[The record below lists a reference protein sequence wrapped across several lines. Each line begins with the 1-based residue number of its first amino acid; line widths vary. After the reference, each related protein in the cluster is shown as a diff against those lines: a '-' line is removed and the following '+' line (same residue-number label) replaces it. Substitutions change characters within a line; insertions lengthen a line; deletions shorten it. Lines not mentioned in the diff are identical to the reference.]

1 MKFSLLIL
9 ISISLTISSCIPEP
23 DIEGN
28 VLQNHNSI
36 PFNVTDHNGQN
47 INSLNMMNHDFFLM
61 TFVFTECTDVCPI
74 VVSQIKQTL
83 VLNSSETT
91 TPVIL
96 ISVDPQND
104 NNESVNEFITK
115 WELSSN
121 WSYIYGSH
129 NSLETIWENYFINPI
144 SLTTLED
151 LSNKLASKN
160 KIIHTSPVYI
170 FNKNGNAQVVHNS
183 PIIPK
188 KLLNDIKA
196 VSRQ

>member
-1 MKFSLLIL
+1 
-9 ISISLTISSCIPEP
+9 
-23 DIEGN
+23 
-28 VLQNHNSI
+28 
-36 PFNVTDHNGQN
+36 
-47 INSLNMMNHDFFLM
+47 M

>member
-9 ISISLTISSCIPEP
+9 IFISLTISSCIPEP
-23 DIEGN
+23 EIQGN
-28 VLQNHNSI
+28 VLKNHNSI
-36 PFNVTDHNGQN
+36 PFNVTAHNGQN

-170 FNKNGNAQVVHNS
+170 FNKNGKAQVVHNS

>member
-1 MKFSLLIL
+1 LKFSLLIL

-23 DIEGN
+23 EIQGN
-28 VLQNHNSI
+28 VLKNHNSI
-36 PFNVTDHNGQN
+36 PFNVTDHNGQK
-47 INSLNMMNHDFFLM
+47 INSLNMNHDFFLM

-74 VVSQIKQTL
+74 VVSQIKQAL

-144 SLTTLED
+144 SLSTIED

-170 FNKNGNAQVVHNS
+170 FNKNGKAQVVHNS